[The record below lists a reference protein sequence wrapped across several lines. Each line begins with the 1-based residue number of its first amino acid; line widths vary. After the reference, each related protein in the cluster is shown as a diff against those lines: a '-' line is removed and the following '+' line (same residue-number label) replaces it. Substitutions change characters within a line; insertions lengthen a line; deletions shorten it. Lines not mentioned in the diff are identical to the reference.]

1 MRHSQSPRDRSPAQ
15 PRTGKPFRAPARD
28 GFARLLVA
36 AVLSC
41 WVSQA
46 IGEVL
51 PKRFTD
57 PDDGKL
63 DLSEW
68 LLDHK
73 GFLPVPIIITEPAV
87 GYGAGV
93 ALAFFRESLRDT
105 AERSTASGRRA
116 PPDVFGVGAL
126 ATENGTKGAALGGQ
140 WTFVDGRY
148 LYRGGVA
155 DVSINLDFYGVG
167 GQLPGPID
175 KVGYELSGFG
185 SFQQGMVRLGDSD
198 VYAGVRWIYLD
209 LSASLDVAA
218 GDIGL
223 SPRQMAKRSSGAGVA
238 IEHDSRDNIF
248 TPNRGWIGALEATFY
263 SPEIGSSNTFQ
274 AYRAHVFDYH
284 QLSRDWILGLRA
296 DGRLARGDVPFYM
309 LPFIDMRGIP
319 AARFQEANIA
329 VLETEVRYNLDER
342 WAVVG
347 FLGTGRAWGNRVSYD
362 DADTPVSGGLGF
374 RYLIAR
380 RLGLYA
386 GIDVAK
392 STVDQAFYIQVGN
405 GWR

>member
-1 MRHSQSPRDRSPAQ
+1 M
-15 PRTGKPFRAPARD
+15 
-28 GFARLLVA
+28 RLLLA
-36 AVLSC
+36 AVLASFAIH
-41 WVSQA
+41 A
-46 IGEVL
+46 IGQGL
-51 PKRFTD
+51 PARFVD
-57 PDDGKL
+57 PEDGKL

-73 GFLPVPIIITEPAV
+73 GFLPVPIIVTEPAV
-87 GYGAGV
+87 GYGGGV

-105 AERSTASGRRA
+105 AERSKESGRRA
-116 PPDVFGVGAL
+116 PPDIFAVGAL
-126 ATENGTKGAALGGQ
+126 ATENGTKGAAVGGQ
-140 WTFVDGRY
+140 WTFRDGRY

-155 DVSINLDFYGVG
+155 DVSIHLDFYGIG
-167 GQLPGPID
+167 GQLPGSID
-175 KVGYELSGFG
+175 KVGYKLSGFG

-198 VYAGVRWIYLD
+198 TYAGIRWIYID

-223 SPRQMAKRSSGAGVA
+223 SPRQTAKRSSGAGVA

-263 SPEIGSSNTFQ
+263 SPEIGSGNTFQ
-274 AYRAHVFDYH
+274 AYRGHVFDYR
-284 QLSRDWILGLRA
+284 QLSRDWILGLRV

-319 AARFQEANIA
+319 AARYQDANIA
-329 VLETEVRYNLDER
+329 VLEAEARYNLDER

-347 FLGTGRAWGNRVSYD
+347 FLGTGRAWGDRISFE
-362 DADTPVSGGLGF
+362 DADRPISGGLGF
-374 RYLIAR
+374 RYLLAR

-386 GIDVAK
+386 GMDFAK
-392 STVDQAFYIQVGN
+392 STVDRAFYITVGN